1 MQEFKTKEYKN
12 IRCKK
17 KNNKKKKHFNS
28 ILKKNKM
35 FKMSLISFIKK
46 ILIYFKINII
56 K

>member
-35 FKMSLISFIKK
+35 FNQLQINFIKK
-46 ILIYFKINII
+46 ILIYFKKNII